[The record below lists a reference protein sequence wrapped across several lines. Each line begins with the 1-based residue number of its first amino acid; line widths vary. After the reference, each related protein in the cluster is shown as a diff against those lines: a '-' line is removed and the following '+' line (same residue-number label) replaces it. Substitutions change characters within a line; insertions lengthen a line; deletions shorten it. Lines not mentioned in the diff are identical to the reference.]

1 MPLMEESFKNCK
13 KAISLSKRNPITV
26 AEIILKTNMHGKAI
40 IGCSEWTRSLIH
52 RSASMN
58 QLRGVSDEHANCKR
72 KSTGKK
78 HKARVCDD
86 CQNTN
91 QKLDNY

>member
-1 MPLMEESFKNCK
+1 MEESFKNCEK
-13 KAISLSKRNPITV
+13 IISLSKRNPITV
-26 AEIILKTNMHGKAI
+26 AEIILKTSMVI
-40 IGCSEWTRSLIH
+40 IGCSEWTRSLIQ

-58 QLRGVSDEHANCKR
+58 QLRDVSDEHANCKR

-78 HKARVCDD
+78 HNWARLRDD
-86 CQNTN
+86 CQNAN